1 MPFTRYE
8 IEGGYP
14 LQGEVKLS
22 GAKNAVLPAIAA
34 ACLGDKPTI
43 LSNVPIKLH
52 DIRILIEILQSL
64 GAKIDIQDSTLSCSR
79 GSFPS
84 GSVALELA
92 KKIRYS
98 LLLLGMAAAV
108 GEELFLPLPG
118 GCAIGNRKHDLHIL
132 GLRSLGH
139 EIIEGEGGIRIK
151 PGKGKG
157 TAINLYLPTT
167 SGTENIMLAAVLA
180 EGATEIRNANTRPE
194 VMELG
199 RLLVAMGAEVDV
211 RNRVV
216 KIIGVNHLKGGASFT
231 IMPGWDEAVTF
242 LAVAG
247 VTKGEIVIP
256 GFDLR
261 YVKSDIHHLRETGI
275 EIFEWGGS
283 VYATAKNSL
292 KPFDL
297 FTGPYP
303 AINSDMQ
310 PIFAVL
316 ALMASGESTIT
327 DMRFTERFGYTDEL
341 RQFGA
346 NLDVYGNCAVIKGN
360 SQLNGAA
367 NVKATDLRG
376 GAAVV
381 LCALAAQGKSSIS
394 NIYQIERGYEQFDLK
409 LRNLGAKITRLESS
423 NE

>member
-1 MPFTRYE
+1 MLYQIKGRKT
-8 IEGGYP
+8 

-34 ACLGDKPTI
+34 ACLGDQPTM
-43 LSNVPIKLH
+43 LKNVPLKLH
-52 DIRILIEILQSL
+52 DIKILVEILKHL
-64 GAKIDIQDSTLSCSR
+64 GAKIIVEDNNLLCSR
-79 GSFPS
+79 GNFPS
-84 GSVALELA
+84 GNVPLDLA
-92 KKIRYS
+92 QKIRYS

-118 GCAIGNRKHDLHIL
+118 GCAIGKRKHDLHVL

-139 EIIEGEGGIRIK
+139 EIVENDEGITIK
-151 PGKGKG
+151 PGQGKG
-157 TAINLYLPTT
+157 ANINLYLPTT
-167 SGTENIMLAAVLA
+167 SGTENIMLAAALA
-180 EGATEIRNANTRPE
+180 SGVTEIRNANTRPE

-199 RLLVAMGAEVDV
+199 RLLVAMGADVDV

-216 KIIGVNHLKGGASFT
+216 KIVGTNNLQGGANFS
-231 IMPGWDEAVTF
+231 IMPGWDEAVTY
-242 LAVAG
+242 LAIAG

-261 YVKSDIHHLRETGI
+261 YIKSDVYYLRESGI

-283 VYATAKNSL
+283 VYANGKKPL
-292 KPFDL
+292 QPFDL

-310 PIFAVL
+310 PIFAAL

-327 DMRFTERFGYTDEL
+327 DMRFTERFGYTQEL

-346 NLDVYGNCAVIKGN
+346 NIDVYGNCAVINHSDLSGT
-360 SQLNGAA
+360 Q

-381 LCALAAQGKSSIS
+381 LCALAANGESTIS
-394 NIYQIERGYEQFDLK
+394 NVYQIERGYEEFDGK
-409 LRNLGAKITRLESS
+409 LRSLGADIVRLDSS

>member
-1 MPFTRYE
+1 MSIKLRE
-8 IEGGYP
+8 EES
-14 LQGEVKLS
+14 LQGEVRLS

-34 ACLGDKPTI
+34 ACLGNEPTT
-43 LSNVPIKLH
+43 LKNVPVKLH
-52 DIRILIEILQSL
+52 DIKILVEILRHL
-64 GAKIDIQDSTLSCSR
+64 GAKIKIEDSNLFCCR
-79 GSFPS
+79 GNFPS
-84 GSVALELA
+84 GNVPLELA
-92 KKIRYS
+92 QKIRYS

-118 GCAIGNRKHDLHIL
+118 GCAIGKRKHDLHVL

-139 EIIEGEGGIRIK
+139 EIIENDQGIRIK
-151 PGKGKG
+151 PRQGKGAK
-157 TAINLYLPTT
+157 INFYLPTT
-167 SGTENIMLAAVLA
+167 SGTENIMLAAALA
-180 EGATEIRNANTRPE
+180 NGVTEIRNANTRPE

-199 RLLVAMGAEVDV
+199 RLLVAMGADVDV

-216 KIIGVNHLKGGASFT
+216 KIAGTNHLRGGASFS

-261 YVKSDIHHLRETGI
+261 YIKSDVHYLRESGI

-283 VYATAKNSL
+283 VYASGKNPL
-292 KPFDL
+292 QPFDL

-310 PIFAVL
+310 PIFAAL

-327 DMRFTERFGYTDEL
+327 DMRFTERFGYTEEL

-346 NLDVYGNCAVIKGN
+346 NIDVYGNCAVI
-360 SQLNGAA
+360 NGHSELYGAK

-381 LCALAAQGKSSIS
+381 LCALAANGGSTIS
-394 NIYQIERGYEQFDLK
+394 NVYQIERGYEEFDHK

>member
-1 MPFTRYE
+1 MYQ
-8 IEGGYP
+8 IEGKQP
-14 LQGEVKLS
+14 LYGEVQLS

-34 ACLGDKPTI
+34 ACLGEEPTI
-43 LSNVPIKLH
+43 LKNVPVKLH
-52 DIRILIEILQSL
+52 DIKILIKILKHL
-64 GAKIDIQDSTLSCSR
+64 GANISVQESTLYCSR
-79 GSFPS
+79 GNFPS
-84 GSVALELA
+84 GSVPLELA

-108 GEELFLPLPG
+108 REELFLPLPG

-139 EIIEGEGGIRIK
+139 EVIETDEGIKLK
-151 PGKGKG
+151 PGQAKG
-157 TAINLYLPTT
+157 TVIDFYLPTT
-167 SGTENIMLAAVLA
+167 SGTENVMLAAVNA
-180 EGATEIRNANTRPE
+180 SETTEIRNANTRPE

-199 RLLVAMGAEVDV
+199 RLLVAMGADVDV

-216 KIIGVNHLKGGASFT
+216 KIRGTNHLRGGACFSV
-231 IMPGWDEAVTF
+231 MPGWDEAVTF

-256 GFDLR
+256 KFDLR
-261 YVKSDIHHLRETGI
+261 YVKSDVQYLREAGI

-283 VYATAKNSL
+283 VYANAKNPL

-310 PIFAVL
+310 PIFAAL
-316 ALMASGESTIT
+316 ALMALGESTIT
-327 DMRFTERFGYTDEL
+327 DMRFTERFAYANEL

-346 NLDVYGNCAVIKGN
+346 NIDVYGNCAVI
-360 SQLNGAA
+360 NGDRELHGAE
-367 NVKATDLRG
+367 NVRATDLRG

-381 LCALAAQGKSSIS
+381 LCALAANGKSTIR
-394 NIYQIERGYEQFDLK
+394 NEYQIERGYEEFDRK
-409 LRNLGAKITRLESS
+409 LSNLGAKITRVESL